1 MTHLTLMRKFKHC
14 KVSLLLLS
22 KKILIFQH
30 VSCVKLG
37 VGHCFDA
44 NPNLDP
50 GSVTGLA

>member
-1 MTHLTLMRKFKHC
+1 M
-14 KVSLLLLS
+14 LS
-22 KKILIFQH
+22 KIQKKINTFDTVEKKILIFQH